1 LKIIT
6 VSICAILFIVSA
18 ASFASDVDTTYAWK
32 KKLDLSL
39 NVTQS
44 SYSDNWT
51 GGEASNVTWVANA
64 NGVFEKQTSPKFNTR
79 TTVKLAFGQT
89 LNQDPETN
97 DWEEPVKSTDKIDIE
112 SVARFTLGYF
122 VDPYGALRVET
133 QFVDKSVDSIARYFN
148 PAIVTASAG
157 AAKELW
163 TRPEKDQLI
172 SRLGIAVKN
181 TFDQEIINY
190 ATEETEI
197 YRTTEGGLESVTDL
211 SITFDENV
219 SLISKLTL
227 FKAFLNSEEDE
238 LEGTEEEDY
247 WKAVDVNLENT
258 LTVQVKS
265 YIQVSLYT
273 QLLYDKEVD
282 LGGRFKETLALGI
295 TYKLL

>member
-1 LKIIT
+1 MVFLL
-6 VSICAILFIVSA
+6 VSVT
-18 ASFASDVDTTYAWK
+18 SFASESDTTFAWK
-32 KKLDLSL
+32 KKLDLGI

-79 TTVKLAFGQT
+79 TIVKLAFGQT
-89 LNQDPETN
+89 LNQDPETK
-97 DWEEPVKSTDKIDIE
+97 DWKEPVKSTDKIDIE

-122 VDPYGALRVET
+122 VDPYGALRLET

-163 TRPEKDQLI
+163 SRPEKDELI

-181 TFDQEIINY
+181 TFNQDIIDY
-190 ATEETEI
+190 STGDTEI
-197 YRTTEGGLESVTDL
+197 YRATEGGLESVTDL
-211 SITFDENV
+211 SVTFDDNV

-227 FKAFLNSEEDE
+227 FKAFLNSEKDE

-247 WKAVDVNLENT
+247 WKTVDVNLENT
-258 LTVQVKS
+258 LTVQVNT

-273 QLLYDKEVD
+273 QLLYDKEID
-282 LGGRFKETLALGI
+282 LGGRFKETLALGV